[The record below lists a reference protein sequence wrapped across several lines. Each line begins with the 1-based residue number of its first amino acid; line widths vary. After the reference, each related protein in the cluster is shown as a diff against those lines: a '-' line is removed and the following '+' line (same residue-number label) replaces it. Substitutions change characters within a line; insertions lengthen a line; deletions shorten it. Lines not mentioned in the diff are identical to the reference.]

1 MGNLLNPGEIHSDQ
15 KNVEVHFAKKS
26 LKKVMKNMTVIDE
39 ILRNYKDM

>member
-26 LKKVMKNMTVIDE
+26 KKVMKNMTVIDE

>member
-26 LKKVMKNMTVIDE
+26 KKSDE
-39 ILRNYKDM
+39 KHDCY